1 MKTNTKKL
9 EIPEEMIDERT
20 EEYIND
26 SSNEEMVNTGVPEFT
41 EEQKEYARMNVR
53 KQFNENF
60 SKWAHIAD
68 ENATDEDIEAA
79 KKDYEAVIEETQKKT
94 YTLATSEGDCA
105 NRTARL
111 LFNWN
116 KDMCNWKNGSWRGV
130 IAFDKYITSKINALG
145 NGTEKDLVVDYST
158 LCFLYT
164 NMSEPCGIGIDDAF
178 IMAELENFDIEKNEI
193 KEDEYPVTYSGIL
206 EKVCTEVQKLSNID
220 KKLLILR
227 ERVNLAY
234 AGLKMELKITEL
246 EEFIEFADAINTH
259 TVSQEM
265 TENK

>member
-1 MKTNTKKL
+1 MKTKKQA
-9 EIPEEMIDERT
+9 PVEETVKENIAEP
-20 EEYIND
+20 
-26 SSNEEMVNTGVPEFT
+26 VNSGTPEFT

-68 ENATDEDIEAA
+68 DNATDEDIENA
-79 KKDYEAVIEETQKKT
+79 KKDYQNVIDETQKLT
-94 YTLATSEGDCA
+94 YVLATAEGDCA
-105 NRTARL
+105 RRAAGL
-111 LFNWN
+111 LYKWN
-116 KDMCNWKNGSWRGV
+116 KELCNWKNGAWRGV
-130 IAFDKYITSKINALG
+130 IAFDTYIKNIIKDLDNDT
-145 NGTEKDLVVDYST
+145 TKDLVVDYAT

-164 NMSEPCGIGIDDAF
+164 NMSEPSGTGLESAQL
-178 IMAELENFDIEKNEI
+178 MAELEFFDLEKNEVV
-193 KEDEYPVTYSGIL
+193 EDEYPVTYSGIL
-206 EKVCTEVQKLSNID
+206 EKVCTEVQRLSNID

-246 EEFIEFADAINTH
+246 EEFIEFADAINSH

-265 TENK
+265 NENK